1 MSRTPDRHRRLRAI
15 FDAALLQ
22 EPSLRAAFV
31 HRACENDPEI
41 GPEVLRL
48 LLAHEDTR
56 SFLDHP
62 PELLRSAILSE
73 EEFTGTW
80 RFRVMRR
87 LGAGGMGVVYEVQDR
102 IRDDVV
108 ALKTVRQTGAADLYR
123 LKREFRS
130 LADVVHQN
138 LVCLY
143 ELFVEDA
150 RSYFTM
156 EMVSGLSFVD
166 YVRDTNSTR
175 RFQDRLVVPA
185 FRQLVDGVSALH
197 SHGKLHRDIKPSN
210 VLVTAEGRVVILD
223 FGLIAE
229 PNRGIRARRRT

>member
-22 EPSLRAAFV
+22 EPSMRAAFV

-130 LADVVHQN
+130 LADVAHQN

-143 ELFVEDA
+143 ELFVEDDHRRA
-150 RSYFTM
+150 QTGAFGRC
-156 EMVSGLSFVD
+156 D
-166 YVRDTNSTR
+166 VRKWRHPRIHGTR
-175 RFQDRLVVPA
+175 RNRRWKAVRSGRLVQH
-185 FRQLVDGVSALH
+185 RGHAL
-197 SHGKLHRDIKPSN
+197 
-210 VLVTAEGRVVILD
+210 
-223 FGLIAE
+223 
-229 PNRGIRARRRT
+229 